1 MRRLQ
6 SALASRE
13 SGSQELEQTL
23 QQKDEELR
31 DLTEERDKASHMPWN
46 FTGKVFVLI
55 LLFFLFAVLSPW
67 FSQSVKERVDHCM
80 VIGELIAKGL
90 MTFECAV

>member
-1 MRRLQ
+1 MCRLQ

-31 DLTEERDKASHMPWN
+31 DLMEERDKVSHMPWN
-46 FTGKVFVLI
+46 FTGRVFVLI
-55 LLFFLFAVLSPW
+55 LLLFFLFSVLSP
-67 FSQSVKERVDHCM
+67 
-80 VIGELIAKGL
+80 
-90 MTFECAV
+90 

>member
-1 MRRLQ
+1 MCRLQ

-31 DLTEERDKASHMPWN
+31 DLMEERDKVSHKPWN
-46 FTGKVFVLI
+46 FTGRVFVLI
-55 LLFFLFAVLSPW
+55 LLLFFLFSVLSP
-67 FSQSVKERVDHCM
+67 
-80 VIGELIAKGL
+80 
-90 MTFECAV
+90 